1 VIVVAELVQ
10 AYFDRQ
16 FGNFIR
22 EKRYKNRMSIVTLS
36 KKCEVSFSTISK
48 MERGE
53 VHAKE
58 ELVIKLAEILNIDK
72 DIALKKAGY
81 VTKDMLKISVE
92 GEEVP
97 ENTTV
102 EVELGHT
109 IYDIDLEWK
118 DFIDEMKERGLKPN
132 DVKVR
137 VDGMEEVARLLA
149 EFRSEK

>member
-1 VIVVAELVQ
+1 
-10 AYFDRQ
+10 
-16 FGNFIR
+16 
-22 EKRYKNRMSIVTLS
+22 
-36 KKCEVSFSTISK
+36 
-48 MERGE
+48 
-53 VHAKE
+53 
-58 ELVIKLAEILNIDK
+58 
-72 DIALKKAGY
+72 

-149 EFRSEK
+149 ELRSEKE